1 LSKLP
6 DLQTFD
12 NTTMADPQA
21 VSPPSMTAIEFL
33 GLGLEIGGHKRW
45 RTFQHAAN
53 IQRFKEAF
61 GVLPE
66 TCVLIWDALRNSL
79 DPTVRLRR
87 KDKPGHLLVGIRFL
101 WTYHEEY
108 EIARFFGYGSN
119 KTGRKWWKLYVAK
132 IEKLLD
138 RKVRKQH
145 LGFCVLAFV
154 VSSPSHSSFLLAL

>member
-1 LSKLP
+1 M
-6 DLQTFD
+6 
-12 NTTMADPQA
+12 MADPTQ
-21 VSPPSMTAIEFL
+21 VPPPSMTAIEFL
-33 GLGLEIGGHKRW
+33 ELGLEIGGHTRW

-53 IQRFKEAF
+53 IKRFKEAF

-87 KDKPGHLLVGIRFL
+87 NDKPKHLLVGCRFL

-108 EIARFFGYGSN
+108 DIARFFGYGSN
-119 KTGRKWWKLYVAK
+119 KTGRKWWKIYVEK

-138 RKVRKQH
+138 LKVRKQR
-145 LGFCVLAFV
+145 LGFCRLF
-154 VSSPSHSSFLLAL
+154 SFSQFFLGCIIDGNLGRK